1 MKIRKL
7 PSFILLSVL
16 ATLLV
21 SCVGIDARIKISAGG
36 SGTVTAE
43 YTLSEELAVFGE
55 TEANKGLLPFPLS
68 RQDLQ
73 KSLAP
78 ASGLALQS
86 WSESRRG
93 GNILVKM
100 EISFDSIDSL
110 LKYLDPQGKMARLQA
125 ADGRSTMV
133 LSLGGNMPPLDQ
145 DMKALAVE
153 AFSPYSFRVAVE
165 PPSKP
170 VDARSGTP
178 ALRAR
183 VEGSAAVFEGSM
195 SDVVTSEA
203 SPSMSLTW

>member
-1 MKIRKL
+1 MKFGKL
-7 PSFILLSVL
+7 PSFILLSIL
-16 ATLLV
+16 ATALV

-55 TEANKGLLPFPLS
+55 TETNKGLLPFPLS

-78 ASGLALQS
+78 ARGLAIQS
-86 WSESRRG
+86 WSETKRG
-93 GNILVKM
+93 RDVLVKM
-100 EISFDSIDSL
+100 SISFDSIDSL
-110 LKYLDPQGKMARLQA
+110 LKYLDPQGKMARFSTL
-125 ADGRSTMV
+125 DGRSTFV
-133 LSLGGNMPPLDQ
+133 LSLGGAMPVLDK

-153 AFSPYSFRVAVE
+153 AFSPYSFRIAVE
-165 PPSKP
+165 PPTKP
-170 VDARSGTP
+170 LDAQSGTT

-203 SPSMSLTW
+203 APSMSVSW